1 MDELTGQLIE
11 HISHLHAVMSTPV
24 SGKLQAATMS
34 LYGPDGTTEAKQIS
48 ANYQNVN
55 FDTNGNIT
63 GGTLQYSAQAQQI
76 KLSENTA
83 SLGANGRPAA
93 IASTIFDQHSGAPY
107 RSVQTDLS
115 GLTWTAAARI
125 QTGSIKVTS
134 SNPADQTLLTSGTMA
149 FNNEQLQQI
158 ALTHHAP
165 DSTGVVQGSTTID
178 YSNVQ
183 FSGDETIGGHQVM
196 TTQRPDQ
203 TVSSQSQLF
212 YSNNGLPTTM
222 HTSGYAD
229 NGTGLN
235 SNTLTNYSAVTF
247 DARRQ
252 IFSGQLTSTTSDPQN
267 IVRAKTTVSYA
278 NGVPQSAETQNF
290 SAKGILVQ
298 MVRTDY
304 TGSTFN
310 NAKHVVNSAITVN
323 RLRPNGTLISSA
335 RVMYDKNGC
344 PLQHLITNYR
354 ANGEA
359 VSQTEVSYAAAR
371 FDHHRKV
378 VNGQVTATTTT
389 ADGATQTSTVRHYNS
404 SRNYTIRETLVQH
417 PTTKALLSSSK
428 IIKRVDGTVAEVI
441 IQTSPQAA
449 TITQYG
455 TDGTTVIKCI
465 EVDYSNATVAGG
477 NILSGNVGITARDHQ
492 QKLLATSNLAYASQ
506 TARNNLGQEII
517 PLTIINQTSQSNLYL
532 CLMGTTNP
540 NTPEHNWYYLSDFNG
555 NVTQCSPTDSTNYC
569 LQIQA
574 NQSMQLPQLSG
585 IRLYFSFGKPLAI
598 TVGSNGIPN
607 SPVGWVKD
615 ANFETLFDWIEV
627 TWSVNSPTDMMMSL
641 NTDQI
646 DMFGFPITFSLQGFD
661 PSGNALTQQGG
672 FSAGVS
678 RQKTISA
685 FKTAPSPWN
694 NLVITEGGMDL
705 RVISPEHG
713 MEDQMG
719 LFPKNQSY
727 SQNNLYQQILQSNLM
742 NGGAVLIHNALSAQ
756 IVLSGF

>member
-1 MDELTGQLIE
+1 MNELTGQLIE

-24 SGKLQAATMS
+24 AGKLQAATMN
-34 LYGPDGTTEAKQIS
+34 LYGPDGKTEAKQVS

-55 FDTNGNIT
+55 FDANGNIT
-63 GGTLQYSAQAQQI
+63 GGTLQYSAQAQQT
-76 KLSENTA
+76 KLSENAA
-83 SLGANGRPAA
+83 SLGANGKPVT

-165 DSTGVVQGSTTID
+165 DNAGVVQGHTTID

-183 FSGDETIGGHQVM
+183 FSGDEIIGGHQVL

-203 TVSSQSQLF
+203 TVSAQSQLF
-212 YSNNGLPTTM
+212 YSASGLPTTM
-222 HTSGYAD
+222 RTSGYAD
-229 NGTGLN
+229 NGTDPN
-235 SNTLTNYSAVTF
+235 SNTLTDYSAITF

-252 IFSGQLTSTTSDPQN
+252 IFSGQLSSATSDPQG
-267 IVRAKTTVSYA
+267 IIRAKTTVNYA
-278 NGVPQSAETQNF
+278 NGVPQLAETQNF
-290 SAKGILVQ
+290 SAKGSLVQ
-298 MVRTDY
+298 VVKTNY
-304 TGSTFN
+304 AGSTFN

-323 RLRPNGTLISSA
+323 TLRPNGSLISSA
-335 RVMYDKNGC
+335 RVMYDQNGH
-344 PLQHLITNYR
+344 PLRHLITNYR
-354 ANGEA
+354 ANGA
-359 VSQTEVSYAAAR
+359 VVSQTEVSYAAAS

-378 VNGQVTATTTT
+378 VNGKVTATTTA
-389 ADGATQTSTVRHYNS
+389 ADGATQTLTVRHYNG
-404 SRNYTIRETLVQH
+404 SRNYAIRETLVQH

-428 IIKRVDGTVAEVI
+428 IIKRADGTVAEVI
-441 IQTSPQAA
+441 TQTSPQAA
-449 TITQYG
+449 TITQYA

-477 NILSGNVGITARDHQ
+477 NIVSGSVGITARDQQ
-492 QKLLATSNLAYASQ
+492 QKLLATSSLAYASQ
-506 TARNNLGQEII
+506 TAHNNIGQAIL
-517 PLTIINQTSQSNLYL
+517 PLTIINQTSQSNLYI

-555 NVTQCSPTDSTNYC
+555 NVTPCSPTGPTQYC
-569 LQIQA
+569 LQVQT

-585 IRLYFSFGKPLAI
+585 MRLYFSFGKPLTI

-615 ANFETLFDWIEV
+615 DNFQTLFDWIEV

-641 NTDQI
+641 NTDQA
-646 DMFGFPITFSLQGFD
+646 DMFGFPIAFSLQGFD
-661 PSGNALTQQGG
+661 TNGNALTQQGG
-672 FSAGVS
+672 YSAGVS
-678 RQKTISA
+678 RQKIISA
-685 FKTAPSPWN
+685 FKAAPTPWN
-694 NLVITEGGMDL
+694 NLVITEGGTDL
-705 RVISPEHG
+705 RIISPEHG

-727 SQNNLYQQILQSNLM
+727 SQNNLYQQMLQSDLT
-742 NGGAVLIHNALSAQ
+742 NGGEILVHNALSAQ